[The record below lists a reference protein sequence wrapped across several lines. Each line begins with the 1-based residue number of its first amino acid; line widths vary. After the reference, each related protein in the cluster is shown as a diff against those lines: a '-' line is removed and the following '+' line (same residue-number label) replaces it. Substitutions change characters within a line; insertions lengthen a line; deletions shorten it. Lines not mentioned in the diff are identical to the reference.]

1 MGLTRTTA
9 SSRAEVAA
17 AVAAASGAGA
27 RVVLLFCGAADASG
41 HSWCSDCVEAEPTL
55 AAALAAAAAA
65 GGRPLAVV
73 DVPLARADFKG
84 VPSHWAR
91 APPFGV
97 ARVPALCRWGAARVT
112 AALFEDECK
121 DAAGVAAFLEECA

>member
-9 SSRAEVAA
+9 ATRAEVAA

-27 RVVLLFCGAADASG
+27 RVVLLFSGAVDGSG

-55 AAALAAAAAA
+55 AAALAAAAA

-73 DVPLARADFKG
+73 DVPLPRADFKG
-84 VPSHWAR
+84 VASHWAR

-97 ARVPALCRWGAARVT
+97 GRVPALCRWGAARVT

-121 DAAGVAAFLEECA
+121 DAAGVAAFLEECT